1 MVDCPGDS
9 AHGNARDPGARV
21 CTDRRALWTE
31 GTVKVVDDTRR
42 DTPTARAADA
52 RALSDVAVLSL
63 TMDDIMN
70 SLGGDVSCQI
80 LVNIIIA
87 LSHRLRRANVQ

>member
-1 MVDCPGDS
+1 MYVILSGGVAIVDGDRIL
-9 AHGNARDPGARV
+9 ATMEQGEMFGEM
-21 CTDRRALWTE
+21 ALVTQSPR
-31 GTVKVVDDTRR
+31 T
-42 DTPTARAADA
+42 ADA